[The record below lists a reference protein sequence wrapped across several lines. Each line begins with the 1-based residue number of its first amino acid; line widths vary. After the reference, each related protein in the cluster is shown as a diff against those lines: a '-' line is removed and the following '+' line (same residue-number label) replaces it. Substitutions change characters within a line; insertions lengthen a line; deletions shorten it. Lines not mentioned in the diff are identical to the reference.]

1 MHGRIPD
8 WPAWAVALSVVFC
21 LPAATTAQQALLPVD
36 PGYGMM
42 AGRAEPSPAYPMT
55 NPAYHSSLSA
65 DDQVLADRV
74 ADLESALKK
83 IKDKEEADKKR
94 AAGRPKITVFGRA
107 HLDTAM
113 FSGSALDAGNW
124 AQNTEN
130 GTKFRRARLGA
141 RGDMFDVFRW
151 QIEMDFAGTTTADG
165 TTLQQTAFKDVFLE
179 MTGLPLLQTIKI
191 GHFKEPAS
199 LDELISSNHM
209 TLMERSIVSCF
220 IPSRNVGVQV
230 AGHNGMETATFAI
243 GLFREVDETPP
254 VSANQDGGNNLTMRG
269 TWLPWYDEATEGRG
283 LLHVG
288 GYYGYRDV
296 DYRAAD
302 GTGNRLRFRQRPD
315 NNFRDRIVGT
325 PFMDDAISWH
335 LLGVELALVYGPFSV
350 QSEYV
355 KALVNRRNTADPDFD
370 AMYVET
376 SYWLTGEHRSYNRAQ
391 GRFDRVKPFENFFRV
406 RDEDGNVYMGKG
418 AWQLAYRY
426 GYIDLVSATVDG
438 RRANVH
444 TMGVNWHLTPYS
456 RLMANYI
463 QADRSGDD
471 TWFNAVTMRAQF
483 DF

>member
-1 MHGRIPD
+1 MHGCIHA
-8 WPAWAVALSVVFC
+8 WPARVLALAVVCGL
-21 LPAATTAQQALLPVD
+21 AAAAPAQQPALPVD
-36 PGYGMM
+36 TGYHVAADMVEPAPVYHVTNPGY
-42 AGRAEPSPAYPMT
+42 YPVSNSFT
-55 NPAYHSSLSA
+55 A
-65 DDQVLADRV
+65 DDQALADRV

-83 IKDKEEADKKR
+83 IKEKEESDKKR
-94 AAGRPKITVFGRA
+94 AASRPKVTVFGRA

-141 RGDMFDVFRW
+141 RGDMFDVFNW
-151 QIEMDFAGTTTADG
+151 CLEMDFAATEG
-165 TTLQQTAFKDVFLE
+165 TLQQTAFKDVFLE
-179 MTGLPLLQTIKI
+179 MTDLPLVQTIKI

-209 TLMERSIVSCF
+209 TLMERSIVNCF
-220 IPSRNVGVQV
+220 IPSRNIGVQV
-230 AGHNGMETATFAI
+230 AGHNEMETATFAI
-243 GLFREVDETPP
+243 GLFREVDDTPP
-254 VSANQDGGNNLTMRG
+254 MSTNQDGGNNLTMRG

-296 DYRAAD
+296 DRD
-302 GTGNRLRFRQRPD
+302 GLRFRQRPD
-315 NNFRDRIVGT
+315 NSFSDRIVNTG
-325 PFMDDAISWH
+325 FMDDAVNWH

-355 KALVNRRNTADPDFD
+355 KALVSRRNTADPDFD

-376 SYWLTGEHRSYNRAQ
+376 SYWLTGEHRPYNRAQ

-406 RDEDGNVYMGKG
+406 RDEDGCIRMGKG